1 MIIHP
6 LFIEIAQV
14 GILLFVA
21 PAFAGWVKMVKCW
34 FQGRTAPSL
43 FQPYRD
49 IRKLFAKDVTLAEN
63 ASWIFRFTPYL
74 VFGVSVMAGGIIPIL
89 STDLPLSATADV
101 IALVALFAI
110 ARFFTALAGM
120 DIGTAFG
127 GMGSSREMTIASL
140 AEPAMLMAVFAVSL
154 VSKSTSLSQMAFVI
168 SQGHS
173 MLRPSLVFAL
183 MAFILIAL
191 AETGRVPVDNPATH
205 LELTMIHE
213 AMILEYSGRHLA
225 LIEWASMM
233 KLFLF
238 TVLGIASFFPW
249 GIAQNDDLLSVFLS
263 LSRPRCSSWGSSGSG
278 LVLIETGLAKM
289 RIFRITEFLGS
300 AFLFA
305 TTRDAV
311 VFHAGIEDDENRHGM
326 SASSKVAIGCLAA

>member
-1 MIIHP
+1 LNIHP
-6 LFIEIAQV
+6 FFIEIIQIAV
-14 GILLFVA
+14 LLLVAPLFV
-21 PAFAGWVKMVKCW
+21 GWVRMVKCW
-34 FQGRTAPSL
+34 MQGRTSPSL

-49 IRKLFAKDVTLAEN
+49 ISKLFSKDVTMAEN

-74 VFGVSVMAGGIIPIL
+74 VFGVSVMAAGIIPIL
-89 STDLPLSATADV
+89 SSDLPLSATADV

-154 VSKSTSLSQMAFVI
+154 VGKSTSLSQIVLVI

-173 MLRPSLVFAL
+173 LLRPSLVFAL
-183 MAFILIAL
+183 LAFILIAL

-225 LIEWASMM
+225 LIEWAGMM

-238 TVLGIASFFPW
+238 VVLGIASFFPW
-249 GIAQNDDLLSVFLS
+249 GIAQNDDAMSIFLALPVLLSKLVFV
-263 LSRPRCSSWGSSGSG
+263 GIA
-278 LVLIETGLAKM
+278 LVLVETGLAKM
-289 RIFRITEFLGS
+289 RIFRVTEFLGT

-305 TTRDAV
+305 TL
-311 VFHAGIEDDENRHGM
+311 GM
-326 SASSKVAIGCLAA
+326 LSYFMLE

>member
-1 MIIHP
+1 MIYPIV
-6 LFIEIAQV
+6 IEFLQII
-14 GILLFVA
+14 ILLAAA
-21 PAFAGWVKMVKCW
+21 PAFIGWIRTVKCW
-34 FQGRTAPSL
+34 FQGRTTPGI

-49 IRKLFAKDVTLAEN
+49 IRKLFSKDVVLAEN

-74 VFGVSVMAGGIIPIL
+74 VFGAVLLMAGIIPIL
-89 STDLPLSATADV
+89 SVDLPLSATADV
-101 IALVALFAI
+101 IALVALFSI

-140 AEPAMLMAVFAVSL
+140 AEPAMLMAIFAVSL
-154 VSKSTSLSQMAFVI
+154 ISHSTSLSQMVQVI
-168 SQGHS
+168 AHGQFI
-173 MLRPSLVFAL
+173 LRPSLAFAFL
-183 MAFILIAL
+183 AFVLIAL

-225 LIEWASMM
+225 LIEWAGMM
-233 KLFLF
+233 KLFIF
-238 TVLGIASFFPW
+238 SVLGIALFFPW
-249 GIAQNDDLLSVFLS
+249 GIAATGNIAAIIPAFIFLIIK
-263 LSRPRCSSWGSSGSG
+263 LAFIGIG

-289 RIFRITEFLGS
+289 RIFRVPEFLGS

-305 TTRDAV
+305 TL
-311 VFHAGIEDDENRHGM
+311 GM
-326 SASSKVAIGCLAA
+326 ISYFILE

>member
-1 MIIHP
+1 M
-6 LFIEIAQV
+6 
-14 GILLFVA
+14 LLFVA
-21 PAFAGWVKMVKCW
+21 PLFAGWVKMVKCW
-34 FQGRTAPSL
+34 FQGRTSPSL
-43 FQPYRD
+43 FQPFRD
-49 IRKLFAKDVTLAEN
+49 IRKLFSKDVTLAEN

-89 STDLPLSATADV
+89 SRDLPLSATADV

-154 VSKSTSLSQMAFVI
+154 VGKSTSLSQMSSVI
-168 SQGHS
+168 AQGHS
-173 MLRPSLVFAL
+173 LLRPSLVFAL
-183 MAFILIAL
+183 LAFILIAL

-225 LIEWASMM
+225 LIEWAGMM

-238 TVLGIASFFPW
+238 VALGIASFFPW
-249 GIAQNDDLLSVFLS
+249 GTAPHGDLASLVIALLSLLLKLGVV
-263 LSRPRCSSWGSSGSG
+263 GIG
-278 LVLIETGLAKM
+278 LVLIETGMAKM

-305 TTRDAV
+305 T
-311 VFHAGIEDDENRHGM
+311 IGM
-326 SASSKVAIGCLAA
+326 MSYFMLE

>member
-1 MIIHP
+1 LKIHP
-6 LFIEIAQV
+6 FLIEMVQIAV
-14 GILLFVA
+14 LLFAA
-21 PAFAGWVKMVKCW
+21 PLFAGWVKMVKCW
-34 FQGRTAPSL
+34 SQGRTAPSL
-43 FQPYRD
+43 FQPVRD
-49 IRKLFAKDVTLAEN
+49 IRKLLSKDVVLAEN

-74 VFGVSVMAGGIIPIL
+74 VFGVTVLAGGIIPII
-89 STDLPLSATADV
+89 STDLPLAATADV

-140 AEPAMLMAVFAVSL
+140 AEPAMLMAIFAVSL
-154 VSKSTSLSQMAFVI
+154 ASKSTSLSQMVLVV
-168 SQGHS
+168 SQGYS
-173 MLRPSLVFAL
+173 ILQPSLAFAL
-183 MAFILIAL
+183 LAFILIAL

-213 AMILEYSGRHLA
+213 AMVLEYSGRHLA
-225 LIEWASMM
+225 LIEWAKMM

-238 TVLGIASFFPW
+238 VVLGISAFFPW
-249 GIAQNDDLLSVFLS
+249 GIAVNDDLAGILAAPAYLVMKLG
-263 LSRPRCSSWGSSGSG
+263 LAAVG

-289 RIFRITEFLGS
+289 RIFRVTEFLGS

-305 TTRDAV
+305 TL
-311 VFHAGIEDDENRHGM
+311 GM
-326 SASSKVAIGCLAA
+326 LSFFILE

>member
-1 MIIHP
+1 MNIHP
-6 LFIEIAQV
+6 FLIEVVQV
-14 GILLFVA
+14 ALLLLLA
-21 PAFAGWVKMVKCW
+21 PLFAGWVKMLKCW
-34 FQGRTAPSL
+34 FQNRTSPGL
-43 FQPYRD
+43 FQPYRELL
-49 IRKLFAKDVTLAEN
+49 KLFSKDIVLAEN

-74 VFGVSVMAGGIIPIL
+74 VFGVSVMAGSIIPTL
-89 STDLPLSATADV
+89 STDLPLSAMADV
-101 IALVALFAI
+101 IVLVALFAI

-154 VSKSTSLSQMAFVI
+154 VSKSTSLSQMTMVI
-168 SQGHS
+168 AQGGHA

-183 MAFILIAL
+183 LSFILIAL

-213 AMILEYSGRHLA
+213 AMVLEYSGRHLA
-225 LIEWASMM
+225 LIEWAGMM
-233 KLFLF
+233 KLYLF
-238 TVLGIASFFPW
+238 AVLGIAAFFPW
-249 GIAQNDDLLSVFLS
+249 GIAMNDDLVFVVAALIA
-263 LSRPRCSSWGSSGSG
+263 LLLKLGFAGVG

-305 TTRDAV
+305 TL
-311 VFHAGIEDDENRHGM
+311 GM
-326 SASSKVAIGCLAA
+326 MSYFMLE

>member
-1 MIIHP
+1 LKIDAFIIEVFQVVVLIILAP
-6 LFIEIAQV
+6 LFT
-14 GILLFVA
+14 
-21 PAFAGWVKMVKCW
+21 GWIKMVKCW
-34 FQGRTAPSL
+34 SQGRSSPSL
-43 FQPYRD
+43 LQPWRD
-49 IRKLFAKDVTLAEN
+49 IRKLFSKDVILAEN

-74 VFGVSVMAGGIIPIL
+74 VFGVSVIAGGIIPIL

-127 GMGSSREMTIASL
+127 GMGASREMTIASL

-154 VSKSTSLSQMAFVI
+154 VAKSTSLSQMAFII

-173 MLRPSLVFAL
+173 LLRPSLVFAL
-183 MAFILIAL
+183 LAFILITL

-225 LIEWASMM
+225 LIEWANMM

-238 TVLGIASFFPW
+238 ASLGIASFFPW
-249 GIAQNDDLLSVFLS
+249 GITRSGEPSS
-263 LSRPRCSSWGSSGSG
+263 LVIAL
-278 LVLIETGLAKM
+278 LVLLLKLGGIGVVLVMIETGLAKM
-289 RIFRITEFLGS
+289 RVFRITEFLGS

-305 TTRDAV
+305 T
-311 VFHAGIEDDENRHGM
+311 IGM
-326 SASSKVAIGCLAA
+326 MSYFMLE

>member
-1 MIIHP
+1 LNINPFIIEF
-6 LFIEIAQV
+6 LQIAV
-14 GILLFVA
+14 LLFVA
-21 PAFAGWVKMVKCW
+21 PLFVGWVKMVKCW
-34 FQGRTAPSL
+34 FQGRTSPNL
-43 FQPYRD
+43 MQPYRD
-49 IRKLFAKDVTLAEN
+49 IRKLLSKDVTIAEE

-154 VSKSTSLSQMAFVI
+154 VSRSTSLSQMAIVI

-173 MLRPSLVFAL
+173 LLRPSLVFAL
-183 MAFILIAL
+183 LAFVLIAL

-225 LIEWASMM
+225 LIEWAGMM

-238 TVLGIASFFPW
+238 VVLGIASFFPW
-249 GIAQNDDLLSVFLS
+249 GIAQQDDYLSVAAAFPVL
-263 LSRPRCSSWGSSGSG
+263 LFKLGVAGVG

-289 RIFRITEFLGS
+289 RIFRVTEFLGS

-305 TTRDAV
+305 TL
-311 VFHAGIEDDENRHGM
+311 GM
-326 SASSKVAIGCLAA
+326 LSFFMLE

>member
-1 MIIHP
+1 MNIHP
-6 LFIEIAQV
+6 FLIEVAQV
-14 GILLFVA
+14 VLLLLLA
-21 PAFAGWVKMVKCW
+21 PLFAGWVKMVKCW
-34 FQGRTAPSL
+34 FQNRTSPSL

-49 IRKLFAKDVTLAEN
+49 LRKLFSKDIVLAEN

-74 VFGVSVMAGGIIPIL
+74 VFGVSVMAGSIIPAL
-89 STDLPLSATADV
+89 STDLPLSAMADV
-101 IALVALFAI
+101 IVLVALFAI

-154 VSKSTSLSQMAFVI
+154 VGKSTSLSQMTTVI
-168 SQGHS
+168 SQGGHA

-183 MAFILIAL
+183 LSFILIAL

-213 AMILEYSGRHLA
+213 AMVLEYSGRHLA
-225 LIEWASMM
+225 LIEWAGMM
-233 KLFLF
+233 KLYLF
-238 TVLGIASFFPW
+238 VVLGIAAFFPW
-249 GIAQNDDLLSVFLS
+249 GIAMNDDLLLVFAALIA
-263 LSRPRCSSWGSSGSG
+263 LLLKLGFVGVG

-305 TTRDAV
+305 TL
-311 VFHAGIEDDENRHGM
+311 GM
-326 SASSKVAIGCLAA
+326 MSYFMLE

>member
-1 MIIHP
+1 MNIHP
-6 LFIEIAQV
+6 FLIAIAQV
-14 GILLFVA
+14 GLLLFGA
-21 PAFAGWVKMVKCW
+21 PLFAGWVKMVKCW
-34 FQGRTAPSL
+34 LQGRRSPSL

-49 IRKLFAKDVTLAEN
+49 LRKLFSKDVVLAEN

-74 VFGVSVMAGGIIPIL
+74 VFGVSVMAGSIIPTL
-89 STDLPLSATADV
+89 STDLPLSAMADV
-101 IALVALFAI
+101 IVLVALFAI

-154 VSKSTSLSQMAFVI
+154 VGKSTSLSQMTAVI
-168 SQGHS
+168 SQGGHA

-183 MAFILIAL
+183 LSFILIAL
-191 AETGRVPVDNPATH
+191 AETGRVPVDNPDTH

-225 LIEWASMM
+225 LIEWAGMM
-233 KLFLF
+233 KLYLF
-238 TVLGIASFFPW
+238 VVLGIAAFFPW
-249 GIAQNDDLLSVFLS
+249 GIALHDDLTS
-263 LSRPRCSSWGSSGSG
+263 LVVACAG
-278 LVLIETGLAKM
+278 LMLKLCVVGVVLVMIETSLAKM

-305 TTRDAV
+305 TL
-311 VFHAGIEDDENRHGM
+311 GM
-326 SASSKVAIGCLAA
+326 MSYFMLE

>member
-1 MIIHP
+1 MNINP
-6 LFIEIAQV
+6 LFIEIVQIAV
-14 GILLFVA
+14 VLFLA

-34 FQGRTAPSL
+34 FQGRTSPSL

-49 IRKLFAKDVTLAEN
+49 ILKLFAKEVTLAEN

-74 VFGVSVMAGGIIPIL
+74 VFGVSIMAGAIIPIL
-89 STDLPLSATADV
+89 SMDLPLTATADV

-154 VSKSTSLSQMAFVI
+154 VGKSTSLSQMAFVV

-173 MLRPSLVFAL
+173 LLRPSLVFAL
-183 MAFILIAL
+183 LAFILIAL

-238 TVLGIASFFPW
+238 TTLGIASFFPW
-249 GIAQNDDLLSVFLS
+249 GIAPDDNLLAILFAFPVL
-263 LSRPRCSSWGSSGSG
+263 LAKLVIVGVG
-278 LVLIETGLAKM
+278 LVMVETGLAKM
-289 RIFRITEFLGS
+289 RIFRVTEFLGS

-305 TTRDAV
+305 TL
-311 VFHAGIEDDENRHGM
+311 GM
-326 SASSKVAIGCLAA
+326 LSYFMLE